1 MAVFLAKSSIQ
12 SSPSNEITFSGI
24 ENLGGS
30 LKMKKIFVMFVL
42 LFSAALLPAQ
52 SQQVSPGQTSPGAEE
67 RINREVR
74 HEILMLP
81 WYGVFDVIGYQ
92 VSGYNVTLM
101 GSVVRPVTKSDA
113 ENAVKHI
120 EGVQSVNNQIE
131 VLPPSPMDDGLR
143 IRLFRTIYGFPSLEK
158 YDLGT
163 IKPIRIIVKN
173 GHVTLE
179 GVVDSQADKDTA
191 GIRANSVPGIFEVK
205 NNLQVVSSEDDRKK
219 K

>member
-1 MAVFLAKSSIQ
+1 
-12 SSPSNEITFSGI
+12 
-24 ENLGGS
+24 
-30 LKMKKIFVMFVL
+30 MKKALAVFVL
-42 LFSAALLPAQ
+42 LFCAVLLPAQ
-52 SQQVSPGQTSPGAEE
+52 SQQQQLSTGQASPEAES
-67 RINREVR
+67 RIAREVR

-81 WYGVFDVIGYQ
+81 WYGVFDIIGYK
-92 VSGYNVTLM
+92 VNGYNVTLT
-101 GSVVRPVTKSDA
+101 GAVVRPTTKSDA

-120 EGVQSVNNQIE
+120 EGVQSVDNQIE
-131 VLPPSPMDDGLR
+131 TLPPSPMDDGLR
-143 IRLFRTIYGFPSLEK
+143 VRLFRAIYGFPSLEK

-173 GHVTLE
+173 GHVELE

-205 NNLQVVSSEDDRKK
+205 NNLQVVPSGEDSNKK

>member
-1 MAVFLAKSSIQ
+1 MVQ
-12 SSPSNEITFSGI
+12 EGR
-24 ENLGGS
+24 
-30 LKMKKIFVMFVL
+30 KMVL
-42 LFSAALLPAQ
+42 RKVGAALILLCLASWAGAQ
-52 SQQVSPGQTSPGAEE
+52 QPSPGEVSPQTEN
-67 RINREVR
+67 RISREVR

-92 VSGYNVTLM
+92 VNGTTVTLT

-113 ENAVKHI
+113 ENSVKHI

-143 IRLFRTIYGFPSLEK
+143 IRLFRAIYGFPSLEK

-163 IKPIRIIVKN
+163 IKPIRIIVKG

-179 GVVDSQADKDTA
+179 GVVDSQSDKDTA

-205 NNLQVVSSEDDRKK
+205 NNLQVVSPDGGKK
-219 K
+219 